1 MRHFPLVAATLAIA
15 LTGAGGSSI
24 FCQSAAAQNTVSANS
39 DLVKIVA
46 TAEIDKFDAKKKS
59 FEIKLTFDSGPANAP
74 VNRQQSQST
83 MPPMGRRGGMGG
95 MGGGRRNAPTSN
107 QNRPQTTT
115 LTVTVFGS
123 DNTLLKDGDAII
135 KFTSLKNGERVTI
148 TGIHRE
154 SGINDIEALE
164 ISRTT
169 SGGY

>member
-1 MRHFPLVAATLAIA
+1 MQRRNRL
-15 LTGAGGSSI
+15 
-24 FCQSAAAQNTVSANS
+24 
-39 DLVKIVA
+39 
-46 TAEIDKFDAKKKS
+46 
-59 FEIKLTFDSGPANAP
+59 EIKLTFDSGPANAP

-95 MGGGRRNAPTSN
+95 MGGGGRRNAPTSN
-107 QNRPQTTT
+107 QNRNQTTT
-115 LTVTVFGS
+115 LKVKVFGS

-135 KFTSLKNGERVTI
+135 KFTTLKNGDRVTI